1 LLHSGDE
8 QAILIQ
14 KEFKMYILKISYA
27 SIADEQASGEEPF
40 LYRRSDFSKAF
51 KHFASEALGF

>member
-1 LLHSGDE
+1 
-8 QAILIQ
+8 
-14 KEFKMYILKISYA
+14 MYILKISYA